1 MCGCRQ
7 SGGSGLS
14 PDARTG
20 ADAPAVAAAATVALQ
35 YRGVRALLIRGPGTG
50 AGYACHPGETIRVH
64 ARDATHFIASG
75 AFARVTR

>member
-7 SGGSGLS
+7 SGAGGLS
-14 PDARTG
+14 RDARAG
-20 ADAPAVAAAATVALQ
+20 ADAPGATAPPTVALE

-64 ARDATHFIASG
+64 PRDAAHFIASG
-75 AFARVTR
+75 AFARATR